1 MEQQAT
7 LSGRELLLTGATTLR
22 TGHAR
27 PVATLAAVSALALA
41 TAGRAAGPA
50 SESQLRARADSLIAQ
65 MTPEEKSGQL
75 VDYFYY
81 SGAAAETARIR
92 GEIKAGRT
100 GALLFQTDPES
111 INRLQAIA
119 VDQTRLHIPLL
130 FGFDVIHGLRTIL
143 PVPIA
148 MAATWDP
155 ALVTE
160 GQAVAAREARA
171 VGIHWAFAP
180 MVDIARDPRWG
191 RIVEGAGEDPFLGS
205 AMAAAQ
211 VRGFQGAYVGSP
223 DHIIAGPK
231 HFAGYGAALGGRD
244 YDEVNISDSDLWN
257 VYLPPFHAAVEAG
270 AGNIMS
276 AYMGLNGVPASGN
289 AWLLTHVLRDTWGF
303 KGFVI
308 TDAGAAADLKTHG
321 LASSN
326 EDAGMRALTAG
337 VDIEM
342 APESGGSAFL
352 TLPKSLAS
360 GAITPARLDEAV
372 RRVLE
377 AKLRLG
383 LFEHPYVDVARAR
396 RVLAD
401 PLSREVARRL
411 AARSAVLLRNEGAL
425 LPLDRG
431 AVKRIAVIGPVA
443 DSPRDTLGPWA
454 FDEDD
459 RESVGILA
467 GLREK
472 LGAGT
477 RVDYAQG
484 VNMPARVIPTVIDT
498 LPGQVVRRSPIDDT
512 AGIREAA
519 ALARASDVAVLVLG
533 EAHNMSGEL
542 ASRSSL
548 DLPGRQQDLLEAVI
562 ATGKPVVV
570 LLMSARP
577 LDLKGA
583 RPQALMDIWYP
594 GGQGG
599 HAVADLLF
607 GDADPGGKL
616 PYTWPRNLGQVP
628 TYYAHLTSHAPAD
641 AERRYWNEP
650 SAPLYPFGYGLSY
663 TQFSFTNLRVAR
675 PSVQK
680 GQDVPVTVQVSD
692 TGARAGDEVAQ
703 LYIHQRYGD
712 AARPIRELKG
722 FQRVALRPGET
733 RTLSFTLSS
742 QDLSYW
748 SAASREWVQD
758 ATTFD
763 VWAGDSSDAPLAG
776 SFRVLDSY

>member
-1 MEQQAT
+1 M
-7 LSGRELLLTGATTLR
+7 TGAGASR
-22 TGHAR
+22 AGRVGFCA
-27 PVATLAAVSALALA
+27 AAVALCAGLSASV
-41 TAGRAAGPA
+41 GRAAIPA
-50 SESQLRARADSLIAQ
+50 SEAQLRARADALIAR

-92 GEIKAGRT
+92 GEIRAGRT
-100 GALLFQTDPES
+100 GALLFQTDPEA

-119 VDQTRLHIPLL
+119 VNETRLHIPLL

-155 ALVTE
+155 AVVTQ

-211 VRGFQGAYVGSP
+211 VRGFQGPFLGSP

-244 YDEVNISDSDLWN
+244 YDEANISDSDLWN

-303 KGFVI
+303 KGFVV

-321 LASSN
+321 FAATN
-326 EDAGMRALTAG
+326 EDAGVRALTAG

-360 GAITPARLDEAV
+360 GAITQQRLDEAV
-372 RRVLE
+372 RRVLL
-377 AKLRLG
+377 AKLRVG
-383 LFEHPYVDVARAR
+383 LFERPYVDVARAR

-401 PLSREVARRL
+401 PASREVARRL

-425 LPLDRG
+425 LPLDRK
-431 AVKRIAVIGPVA
+431 AVKRVAVIGPLA

-459 RESVGILA
+459 GESVGVLA
-467 GLREK
+467 GLRAK
-472 LGAGT
+472 LGSGT

-484 VNMPARVIPTVIDT
+484 VNMPARAIPTVIDT
-498 LPGQVVRRSPIDDT
+498 LPGQKVRRAPIDDT
-512 AGIREAA
+512 AGIREAV
-519 ALARASDVAVLVLG
+519 ALARGSDVAVLVLG

-548 DLPGRQQDLLEAVI
+548 DLPGRQQELLEAVI

-577 LDLKGA
+577 LDLKDA
-583 RPQALMDIWYP
+583 RPRALMDVWYP
-594 GGQGG
+594 GSQGG

-616 PYTWPRNLGQVP
+616 PFTWVRNLGQIP
-628 TYYAHLTSHAPAD
+628 SYYAHLTSHAPAD

-650 SAPLYPFGYGLSY
+650 SAPLHPFGFGLSY
-663 TQFSFTNLRVAR
+663 TTFSFADLRVGR
-675 PSVQK
+675 PAVAK
-680 GQDVPVTVQVSD
+680 GQDVPVTVDVSN

-703 LYIHQRYGD
+703 LYIHQRHGGV
-712 AARPIRELKG
+712 ARPVRELKG
-722 FQRVALRPGET
+722 FQRVTLRPGET
-733 RTLSFTLSS
+733 RTLRFTLNV

-748 SAASREWVQD
+748 SAASHQWVQD

-763 VWAGDSSDAPLAG
+763 VWVGDSSAATLAATVEVRDAQ
-776 SFRVLDSY
+776 